1 MSHIEIMPIIPFDDG
16 QAAGKATGAAA
27 VRAETVALL
36 KDPLLRETFGQMSR
50 TGLTAAVMAQLHTTP
65 DFTRYPE
72 LVDLYAESLEVLRGF
87 ARGAECTLE
96 EAAVCDF
103 LRYKHTLETWHDGLQ
118 PHPEQHCSGVLLV
131 GPDGILGGKSHET
144 VVEPKPED
152 YRWRKPRPYAGL
164 RQMKT
169 QTPHLVLRK
178 PRTGYIEEWGT
189 TNECGVG
196 CLASVSCSTW
206 LDDPIEDTWPIKGFP
221 VLRFAQTAAQ
231 AAELITRYTL
241 YCWGRASQVW
251 ADTSGDGFVLEK
263 SFRRAGIRRVGPDG
277 VLWCTEGH
285 FEHPEMFAFIR
296 ERRVRYL
303 ERMGRH
309 AGAGDMQ
316 YAADCNVRF
325 THMGEL
331 CHEAWGKD
339 YEHMR
344 RILTD
349 HATFPRAVCRHG
361 GPDTDP
367 YDVTV
372 TNSSHF
378 IDITHNRVYARTWIP
393 WKKFPCQMPEA
404 VTQFPLRPAD
414 GDTL

>member
-16 QAAGKATGAAA
+16 LAAGKATGATA
-27 VRAETVALL
+27 VRTGIDALMQ
-36 KDPLLRETFGQMSR
+36 DRYLRDTFGQMSR
-50 TGLTAAVMAQLHTTP
+50 AELYRQVMARLETP
-65 DFTRYPE
+65 PDYGRYPE
-72 LVDLYAESLEVLRGF
+72 LADIYPEALEALRGF
-87 ARGAECTLE
+87 AQGAECTLE
-96 EAAVCDF
+96 EAATLDY
-103 LRYKHTLETWHDGLQ
+103 LRYKQNIEAWHDGLQ
-118 PHPEQHCSGVLLV
+118 PHPEEHCSGILLI
-131 GPDGILGGKSHET
+131 GPDGVLGGKSHET
-144 VVEPKPED
+144 VVEPKPPN
-152 YRWRKPRPYAGL
+152 YRWRKPQPYGGL
-164 RQMKT
+164 KQRKT
-169 QTPHLVLRK
+169 QTPALVLRK

-189 TNECGVG
+189 TNEYGVG

-231 AAELITRYTL
+231 AAELFNRYTL
-241 YCWGRASQVW
+241 YIWGRASQVW
-251 ADTSGDGFVLEK
+251 ADISGDGFILEK
-263 SFRRAGIRRVGPDG
+263 SFRRAGIRRVGRDG

-296 ERRVRYL
+296 ERRVKYL
-303 ERMGRH
+303 ELMGRH
-309 AGAGDMQ
+309 AGVGDMQ

-331 CHEAWGKD
+331 CHEAWGKG

-349 HATFPRAVCRHG
+349 HAPFPRAVCRHN

-378 IDITHNRVYARTWIP
+378 MDITHNRVYARAWIP
-393 WKKFPCQMPEA
+393 WEKFPCQMPEE
-404 VTQFPLRPAD
+404 VEQFPLRPAD
-414 GDTL
+414 CDT